1 MNMTRS
7 SAAPQTPSSR
17 KAAGTA
23 SIAWPVSISKA
34 AQLAGISARMAR
46 HYESLNLLPHVGR
59 TDSGYRLYSEAD
71 VHTLRF
77 IRRSRDLGFSMDEIE
92 TLLNLWNDK
101 QRASSSVKE
110 IAQKHIE
117 VLSERIAAMQSMQR
131 SLQQLVH
138 SCHGDQRP
146 DCPILD
152 NLADPTTD
160 SAGCCH

>member
-1 MNMTRS
+1 MTRS

-146 DCPILD
+146 DCPILN